1 MDLATYLSS
10 TAEGDYEASIGGY
23 NSSNLLNYVVGVFHS
38 ESINASNK
46 TRLND
51 PEIDAFIDKI
61 KATLDPEENVKIVTE
76 LSKSLNE
83 ICPQVPLY
91 LKNNVRAY
99 AKGLEGFTMSPT
111 GGMYIEDL
119 SWSE

>member
-1 MDLATYLSS
+1 MTYWL
-10 TAEGDYEASIGGY
+10 TAMGVYHSKSIDG
-23 NSSNLLNYVVGVFHS
+23 
-38 ESINASNK
+38 SNK

-91 LKNNVRAY
+91 QRTTYVHTQRAWK
-99 AKGLEGFTMSPT
+99 ASQ
-111 GGMYIEDL
+111 
-119 SWSE
+119 